1 MPSFLTPLLF
11 SYCSVSCSYDFERL
25 HYRLL
30 LPSGF
35 KLSLP
40 GNRSRAG
47 GGLLVAYLIHA
58 SLLQILVNQMRRCQ
72 GDLDTAL

>member
-11 SYCSVSCSYDFERL
+11 SYCSVSCRYDLKRL
-25 HYRLL
+25 QYRLL

-35 KLSLP
+35 KLSSS

-47 GGLLVAYLIHA
+47 GGLLVESSVYFDPC
-58 SLLQILVNQMRRCQ
+58 LLAPDHCESDEEMSRRS
-72 GDLDTAL
+72 